1 MRQIPKLQYHACLA
15 KILYMHACRL
25 RTYIMILQFDESLN
39 AEDEWAAGTGQR
51 GGIASNATYI
61 LDEDFLTA

>member
-1 MRQIPKLQYHACLA
+1 
-15 KILYMHACRL
+15 
-25 RTYIMILQFDESLN
+25 MILQFDESLN

-61 LDEDFLTA
+61 LDEDFLTS